1 MIENR
6 YENLAEERVT
16 EIFEKCDINK
26 DGRLSKSEIKKVLDT
41 TDLEYINRLIDAIDN
56 NRDGYVSYDEFKQLM
71 NQVLIN
77 EMNKAN

>member
-1 MIENR
+1 MLNQK
-6 YENLAEERVT
+6 NLQIA
-16 EIFEKCDINK
+16 FDKFDINK